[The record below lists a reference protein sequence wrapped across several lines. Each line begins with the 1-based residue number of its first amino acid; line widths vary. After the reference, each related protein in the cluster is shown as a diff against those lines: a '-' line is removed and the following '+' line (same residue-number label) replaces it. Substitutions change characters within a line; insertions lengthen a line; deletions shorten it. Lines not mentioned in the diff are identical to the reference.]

1 MDGKQFQI
9 RLRVVI
15 AMVLAVTLLFVMVLY
30 NLQVVNGASYR
41 EQSARKIESW
51 ETVEAARGEILDRNG
66 AVLVSNRTSYQV
78 TLDSAAMGDE
88 AERNAT
94 LLSLITISRNSAI
107 VWPDSLPITETAPFS
122 FTFDTGDAPASF
134 QKFLEKMK
142 WTQEA
147 DMGADIL
154 LDKMKTFFELDASLS
169 DRDARA
175 VLGVLYELRVRALD
189 IVRADYVFAEDVG
202 IDFITL
208 VKERNLRGIRIEAT
222 AVRQYDTTAAAHIL
236 GRVGLMDAEEWEKY
250 RQSGYAMNET
260 VGKDGVELAF
270 EDYLHGTPGVRS
282 LEYSTSGK
290 VVNETWNT
298 EPEPGQDVC
307 LTLDLGLQEVV
318 EQSMAER
325 IPQISSSQTEGG
337 AVVVT
342 DMTGGILAM
351 ASYPTFDLSTIY
363 ADAALYQEALNDPLK
378 PLRNRATLEAYSPG
392 STFKMITAIAG
403 LEEGILTTTTRV
415 LCEGRYKF
423 YSRIQDQPMCWIFR
437 QYGRTH
443 GWETVTDAIRD
454 SCNIFF
460 YDTGR
465 QLGIDTLNRY
475 AAMFGLGQKTGI
487 EIGET
492 AGVVGS
498 PAYTESVGQTWYEGN
513 TMYVAIG
520 QENTLATPLQ
530 LANYVAALVN
540 GGNYYNTHLLHSVS
554 SGDPA
559 QVTETYQAAPVATM
573 DISPENLSVV
583 KEGMRQAAADGSSAK
598 YFKNLNVTIGA
609 KTGSAQTSTASEA
622 NAVFVCFAPY
632 DNPEIAIS
640 IVVEKGGGGTEL
652 GVIAADI
659 LSYYFA
665 PEADEDTDSADAP
678 AAADPADQAAQPE
691 TAGDTAANTNP
702 SAAPEDA
709 STSTTGVSASNA
721 TGTGESSTDAGG
733 AGVSDALRPEEIT
746 QSEPADAGSPDTA
759 PDPGSSDHTP

>member
-1 MDGKQFQI
+1 MDGKQFHI
-9 RLRVVI
+9 RLRTVI
-15 AMVLAVTLLFVMVLY
+15 AIVMAVTLLFVMVLY

-51 ETVEAARGEILDRNG
+51 ETVKAARGEILDRNG

-78 TLDSAAMGDE
+78 TLDSAAMGGE

-94 LLSLITISRNSAI
+94 LLSLITISRNSGVA
-107 VWPDSLPITETAPFS
+107 WSDSLPITETAPFS
-122 FTFDTGDAPASF
+122 FTLRTEDAPASF
-134 QKFLEKMK
+134 QSFLEKMK

-147 DMGADIL
+147 DTGADAL
-154 LDKMKTFFELDASLS
+154 LDKMKAFFELDASLS

-189 IVRADYVFAEDVG
+189 IVRTDYMFAEDVD

-208 VKERNLRGIRIEAT
+208 VKERNLRGVRIEAT
-222 AVRQYDTTAAAHIL
+222 AARQYDTAAAAHIL
-236 GRVGLMDAEEWEKY
+236 GRVGLMDAEEWENY

-270 EDYLHGTPGVRS
+270 EDYLHGTSGVRS

-325 IPQISSSQTEGG
+325 IPQISSSQTQGG

-363 ADAALYQEALNDPLK
+363 TDAALYQQALNDPLK
-378 PLRNRATLEAYSPG
+378 PLRNRATLEGYSPG
-392 STFKMITAIAG
+392 STFKMVTAIAG
-403 LEEGILTTTTRV
+403 LEEGIITTATRV

-437 QYGRTH
+437 QYGSTH
-443 GWETVTDAIRD
+443 GWETVTTAIRD

-487 EIGET
+487 EIGEA

-520 QENTLATPLQ
+520 QENTLVTPLQ
-530 LANYVAALVN
+530 LANYVATLVN
-540 GGNYYNTHLLHSVS
+540 GGNCYNTHLLQSVS

-559 QVTETYQAAPVATM
+559 QVTETYQAVPAATI

-583 KEGMRQAAADGSSAK
+583 KEGMRQAAADGSAAK
-598 YFKNLNVTIGA
+598 YFKNLDVTLGV
-609 KTGSAQTSTASEA
+609 KTGSAQVASASEA

-632 DNPEIAIS
+632 DDPEIAIS
-640 IVVEKGGGGTEL
+640 IVVEKGGGGAEL
-652 GVIAADI
+652 GGIAADI

-665 PEADEDTDSADAP
+665 PEPDESADTDSADTS
-678 AAADPADQAAQPE
+678 AAADPAGQTAQPE
-691 TAGDTAANTNP
+691 AAGDTAADADTAAEADADSAP
-702 SAAPEDA
+702 DVAAP
-709 STSTTGVSASNA
+709 NA
-721 TGTGESSTDAGG
+721 TGSDGSASDTGG
-733 AGVSDALRPEEIT
+733 AGISDALRPEEVT
-746 QSEPADAGSPDTA
+746 QSEPVGADLPDTA
-759 PDPGSSDHTP
+759 PDSVSSDHTP